1 MTPQSDWLPQSTNA
15 PTLLTMQ
22 SLFARWLPAATLA
35 TWSAV
40 LLYFHFT
47 KAMNSML
54 APEFRTY
61 ALIAAVVLGVM
72 ALSFVVFKGDATCC
86 SSGECGHGL
95 SRLATGKLITFFILL
110 VPIVVAARYTPLE
123 GFSFSKT
130 LVKNRGTDTTW
141 QSSFTRPAA
150 KPAAAKSAAATSLE
164 QIPNAVP
171 PAPDGTSAVRK
182 PADLTL
188 PTKDGSQPP
197 AAPATGSKVAD
208 YLTRSAD
215 GMIVAEVLDLLY
227 AAQDNLLRK
236 DFEGQRVQL
245 IGQFMPDSSNNA
257 DGKRFKAVR
266 MFMTCCAAD
275 ARPVATLVEAEKLP
289 AFPEMTWVKITGTAS
304 FPIEKGRRI
313 SVLKAEKV
321 EKAEPPKDAMIY

>member
-1 MTPQSDWLPQSTNA
+1 
-15 PTLLTMQ
+15 MQ

-40 LLYFHFT
+40 LLCFYFS
-47 KAMNSML
+47 KRMNDML
-54 APEFRTY
+54 TPEFRVY

-72 ALSFVVFKGDATCC
+72 ALSFVAFKGDATCC

-95 SRLATGKLITFFILL
+95 SRLATGKLLTFFVLL
-110 VPIVVAARYTPLE
+110 VPIVVAARYTPGE

-130 LVKNRGTDTTW
+130 LVENRGTTTTW
-141 QSSFTRPAA
+141 DSSLKRPAT
-150 KPAAAKSAAATSLE
+150 KPGADKSAAATSLE

-171 PAPDGTSAVRK
+171 PAADGSAAVRK

-197 AAPATGSKVAD
+197 PPDTPAQPAGSQPPATESKVAD
-208 YLTRSAD
+208 YLTRTPD
-215 GMIVAEVLDLLY
+215 GTIVAEVLDLLY

-257 DGKRFKAVR
+257 AGNRFKAVR

-289 AFPEMTWVKITGTAS
+289 AFPEMTWVKITGTPT
-304 FPIEKGRRI
+304 FPLEKGRRI
-313 SVLKAEKV
+313 SVLKAEKI
-321 EKAEPPKDAMIY
+321 EKAEPPAEAMIY

>member
-1 MTPQSDWLPQSTNA
+1 
-15 PTLLTMQ
+15 MQ

-47 KAMNSML
+47 KAMNSLL
-54 APEFRTY
+54 APEFRAY
-61 ALIAAVVLGVM
+61 ALIAAIVLGVM
-72 ALSFVVFKGDATCC
+72 ALSFIVFKGDATCC

-110 VPIVVAARYTPLE
+110 VPIVVAARYTPRA

-130 LVKNRGTDTTW
+130 LVENRGTDTTW
-141 QSSFTRPAA
+141 QPSFTRPAA
-150 KPAAAKSAAATSLE
+150 KPATAKSAATSLE
-164 QIPNAVP
+164 QIPNAVAP
-171 PAPDGTSAVRK
+171 TPDGTSAIRK

-188 PTKDGSQPP
+188 PTKDGSAPEPAQSTGAQPP
-197 AAPATGSKVAD
+197 ATENKVAD
-208 YLTRSAD
+208 YLTRTPD

-257 DGKRFKAVR
+257 SGHRFKAVR

-275 ARPVATLVEAEKLP
+275 SRPVATLVEAEKLP
-289 AFPEMTWVKITGTAS
+289 VFPEMTWVKITGTAS
-304 FPIEKGRRI
+304 FPLEKGRRI

-321 EKAEPPKDAMIY
+321 EKADPPAEAMIY